1 MPDKLE
7 DVHAVLIDLEGTI
20 FVGDK
25 LIPGAADAIAIL
37 RRGKIPMRFGTNI
50 SRMPR
55 PALVKHLSEM
65 GLEVELEEVLTA
77 PLAAASWLEK
87 KGLWNLALR
96 VGPDTY
102 ADFAHFTMNETS
114 PQAVVVGDM
123 GKEWDFTMLNTAFQ
137 HIMDGAEFIALHRN
151 PHWNTGESLALDAG
165 AFVTALEYATRKEA
179 TILGKP
185 SEAFFVAAAES
196 MGVDLFN
203 MAVIGDDLKAD
214 IEGANACDA
223 ASVLVRTGKFS
234 EDDPYSKK
242 TKPDLTLD
250 SIASLPAAL
259 GVGFNS

>member
-1 MPDKLE
+1 MPNKLE
-7 DVHAVLIDLEGTI
+7 DVDAVLIDLDGTI

-25 LIPGAADAIAIL
+25 LVPGAADAIASL
-37 RRGKIPMRFGTNI
+37 RRGNIPMRFGTNI

-55 PALVKHLSEM
+55 TALVKSLYNM

-96 VGPDTY
+96 VGPSTY

-114 PQAVVVGDM
+114 PQAVVIGDM
-123 GKEWDFTMLNTAFQ
+123 GKDWDFTMLNEAFQ
-137 HIMDGAEFIALHRN
+137 HIMDGATFIALHQNR
-151 PHWNTGESLALDAG
+151 HWDTGNGLAMDAG
-165 AFVTALEYATRKEA
+165 AFVTALEYATQKKA
-179 TILGKP
+179 KILGKP
-185 SEAFFVAAAES
+185 SRAFFAAAAES

-203 MAVIGDDLKAD
+203 MAVVGDDLKTD

-223 ASVLVRTGKFS
+223 ASILVRTGKFR
-234 EDDPYSKK
+234 EDDLFSAK

-259 GVGFNS
+259 GVGFN